1 MESEGRKESD
11 MEAPQYVAARVKS
24 ALAEDERISELGIL
38 VDIRGEQ
45 LFLRGQVADARRRA
59 LITDVAKEAAPG
71 LTVRNEI
78 TVLDVRDPCE
88 EEKL

>member
-1 MESEGRKESD
+1 
-11 MEAPQYVAARVKS
+11 MEAPQYVAARVQR
-24 ALAEDERISELGIL
+24 ALAEDERINELGIL
-38 VDIRGEQ
+38 VDIRGGQ
-45 LFLRGQVADARRRA
+45 LFLRGQVACAQRRA
-59 LITDVAKEAAPG
+59 LIADVAEEAAPG

>member
-1 MESEGRKESD
+1 

-59 LITDVAKEAAPG
+59 LIADVAEEAAPG

-78 TVLDVRDPCE
+78 TVLDIRDPCE

>member
-1 MESEGRKESD
+1 
-11 MEAPQYVAARVKS
+11 MEAPQYVAARVQR
-24 ALAEDERISELGIL
+24 ALAEDERTNELGIL
-38 VDIRGEQ
+38 VDIRGGQ
-45 LFLRGQVADARRRA
+45 LFLRGRVAGAEHRA
-59 LITDVAKEAAPG
+59 LIANVAGEAAPG

>member
-1 MESEGRKESD
+1 

-59 LITDVAKEAAPG
+59 LIADVAEEAAPG

>member
-1 MESEGRKESD
+1 

-59 LITDVAKEAAPG
+59 LIADVAEEAAPG

-78 TVLDVRDPCE
+78 TVLDLRDPCE

>member
-1 MESEGRKESD
+1 
-11 MEAPQYVAARVKS
+11 MEAPQYVAARVQR
-24 ALAEDERISELGIL
+24 ALAEDERIAELGIL

-45 LFLRGQVADARRRA
+45 LFLRGRVAGAERRM
-59 LITDVAKEAAPG
+59 LIADVAGEAAPG
-71 LTVRNEI
+71 LVVRNEI

>member
-1 MESEGRKESD
+1 

-45 LFLRGQVADARRRA
+45 LFLRGQVADARRRT
-59 LITDVAKEAAPG
+59 LIADVAEEAAPG

-78 TVLDVRDPCE
+78 TVLDVRGPCE

>member
-1 MESEGRKESD
+1 

-59 LITDVAKEAAPG
+59 LIAEVAEEAAPG

>member
-1 MESEGRKESD
+1 

-24 ALAEDERISELGIL
+24 ALAEDERTSELGIL

-59 LITDVAKEAAPG
+59 LIADVAEEAAPG

>member
-1 MESEGRKESD
+1 

-24 ALAEDERISELGIL
+24 ALAEDERVSELGIL

-59 LITDVAKEAAPG
+59 LIADVAEEAAPG